1 LYSLI
6 SVICYSNSGTK
17 GILRIPVGYVYY
29 APPHIDETSQRPTSF
44 EFGAF
49 YFEIPK
55 KKTAQE
61 MDDKER
67 EVDVTSLDNII
78 RSLVESLNYFPVSAI
93 PQNSQ
98 QQQQQQK
105 KG

>member
-1 LYSLI
+1 MRPLKDQRHLNLALFI
-6 SVICYSNSGTK
+6 LKSN
-17 GILRIPVGYVYY
+17 
-29 APPHIDETSQRPTSF
+29 
-44 EFGAF
+44 
-49 YFEIPK
+49 

>member
-1 LYSLI
+1 
-6 SVICYSNSGTK
+6 
-17 GILRIPVGYVYY
+17 
-29 APPHIDETSQRPTSF
+29 
-44 EFGAF
+44 
-49 YFEIPK
+49 
-55 KKTAQE
+55 

-105 KG
+105 KRVNCVVDDAK